1 MQLPYDV
8 SIIDT
13 ESRLL
18 QLQLIVRLSG
28 LSLYLQSCY
37 RLILCIHRLVS
48 GVCSRSGDS
57 KVCIVSLLVRCRD
70 LFYHIDLTLRDCC
83 SIVYIATLKLIKFL
97 HISNVWKWDSAICI
111 ALCCQLQAT
120 MTGAG
125 ETENE
130 TFSVQCWDLYTTS
143 HHTLTYTPE

>member
-1 MQLPYDV
+1 MQYDV
-8 SIIDT
+8 YIINT

-28 LSLYLQSCY
+28 LCLYLQSCY
-37 RLILCIHRLVS
+37 RLILGCIHRLVS
-48 GVCSRSGDS
+48 GVWSRSGDS

-70 LFYHIDLTLRDCC
+70 LLIHIDLTLRGDCC
-83 SIVYIATLKLIKFL
+83 PIVCISTLKLIKFL

-125 ETENE
+125 ETGNE
-130 TFSVQCWDLYTTS
+130 TFSVECWDLYVYTLLHTT
-143 HHTLTYTPE
+143 L